1 MQHFFKLSLLFCTLF
16 LTANGTA
23 QTLKAVDNSQNAGKV
38 EWLDRQI
45 TTGNV
50 PFGQSVSREFR
61 VKNISSE
68 NLMILQVKSSCHCT
82 VTEWD
87 QSPIAPG
94 KTGQI
99 KVTYDSQKEGDFYR
113 IVSVITNFD
122 SMQSVPL
129 ALVGKVDKKPQ
140 ADTGN

>member
-1 MQHFFKLSLLFCTLF
+1 MKLLFKFFLLFCSLSLAF
-16 LTANGTA
+16 KSAA
-23 QTLKAVDNSQNAGKV
+23 QTLKCVDNSQNSGKV

-50 PFGQSVSREFR
+50 PFGIPVTREFK

-68 NLMILQVKSSCHCT
+68 NLMILQVKSTCHCT
-82 VTEWD
+82 ATEWD
-87 QSPIAPG
+87 QNSIAPG
-94 KTGQI
+94 HTGLI

-122 SMQSVPL
+122 SMQSIPL
-129 ALVGKVDKKPQ
+129 ALVGKVDKE
-140 ADTGN
+140 AEASSGN